1 VSPQSHKHSAMDK
14 ATKAW
19 SMVVRA
25 RDRYCQSCGK
35 PGVPNSQGLPIGG
48 LDAAHIFTRN
58 HFPTRVDE
66 RNGVAL
72 CRPCAMDFTEH
83 PARWRTWARDHVGQ
97 ELFDELQALSNSL
110 DRPDWTA
117 EVARLRR
124 RLDHLRSAA

>member
-19 SMVVRA
+19 SLVVRA
-25 RDRYCQSCGK
+25 RDRACQCCGRA
-35 PGVPNSQGLPIGG
+35 GEANSQGLPVLG
-48 LDAAHIFTRN
+48 LDAAHIFSRN

-66 RNGVAL
+66 RNGLAL
-72 CRPCAMDFTEH
+72 CRSCHQDFGAH
-83 PARWRTWARDHVGQ
+83 PARWLTWARDHIGQ

-124 RLDHLRSAA
+124 RLLGRR